1 MFRWLMTPVLRLT
14 QQHHWMCAW
23 TSLPTLS
30 WGGGA
35 LQTLQTI
42 KPLHAD
48 SSSLV
53 QDCSKVRTRTR
64 KCMPD
69 IHTLCIY
76 TWYSATVTRPTEPVQ
91 YDRLVCG
98 VPAFNQSR
106 LVSIIH
112 TAKTSLLS
120 SLSLSC
126 SDDLREVLLQI
137 TLNGISYI
145 SSNVTLFVDECSV
158 S

>member
-14 QQHHWMCAW
+14 RQHHWMCAW

-35 LQTLQTI
+35 LQTLPTTE
-42 KPLHAD
+42 PLHAD
-48 SSSLV
+48 SSSLA
-53 QDCSKVRTRTR
+53 QDCSKVRTRTQ
-64 KCMPD
+64 
-69 IHTLCIY
+69 IHTWYTHIIHIYLVLCYSY
-76 TWYSATVTRPTEPVQ
+76 TTNRTSPVWQ
-91 YDRLVCG
+91 VG
-98 VPAFNQSR
+98 VWSTCIQPEQ
-106 LVSIIH
+106 VGH